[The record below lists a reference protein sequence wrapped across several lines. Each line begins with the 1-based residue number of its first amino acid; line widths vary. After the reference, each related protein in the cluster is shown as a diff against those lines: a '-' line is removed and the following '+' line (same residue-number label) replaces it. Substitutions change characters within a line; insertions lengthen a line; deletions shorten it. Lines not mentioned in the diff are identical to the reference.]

1 MGSLHLYLPFSM
13 EYRARAPSIRF
24 RLLPTLR
31 TFHLLVPPI
40 SMLQQHL
47 PQHLSHQLPPLLRQL
62 ARDLIKTRFR
72 MLFPPIP
79 HRLKHLLRTSHKL
92 RLRLFPIHLASPSL
106 FSFLLPQVYL
116 PSASQKIWDAPGRL
130 GCWVGCLNQD
140 LRDFQGFSGLQRMEG
155 WLRGDSYCCLNQDL
169 RDLWGFSGWQRV
181 EGWIQGDSYCCL
193 NQDLRD
199 LWGFSGWRRMEGWI
213 QGDSFAWTD

>member
-13 EYRARAPSIRF
+13 EYRARAPSIRS

-62 ARDLIKTRFR
+62 ARNLIKTRFG

-79 HRLKHLLRTSHKL
+79 HRLKHLLRTTHKL
-92 RLRLFPIHLASPSL
+92 RLRLFSFHLIPLFL
-106 FSFLLPQVYL
+106 FSTFLLPPVYL
-116 PSASQKIWDAPGRL
+116 PSASQKIWDAP
-130 GCWVGCLNQD
+130 
-140 LRDFQGFSGLQRMEG
+140 S
-155 WLRGDSYCCLNQDL
+155 LRGMHP
-169 RDLWGFSGWQRV
+169 RFGVGTGWQGVSASGGWNCLPSLGETQCRRRAWPYGGIRQLGRV
-181 EGWIQGDSYCCL
+181 RGQAHGLPLQDRCGEGL
-193 NQDLRD
+193 N
-199 LWGFSGWRRMEGWI
+199 W
-213 QGDSFAWTD
+213 SFRQVG

>member
-79 HRLKHLLRTSHKL
+79 HRLKHLLRTTHKL
-92 RLRLFPIHLASPSL
+92 RLRLFSFRLIPLFL
-106 FSFLLPQVYL
+106 FSTFLLPPVYL
-116 PSASQKIWDAPGRL
+116 PSASQKIWDAPVNRVHHRFGVGIVWRGIGARGGWNCLVSLGETQCGGQARPYGGVRQLGR
-130 GCWVGCLNQD
+130 V
-140 LRDFQGFSGLQRMEG
+140 
-155 WLRGDSYCCLNQDL
+155 RGQAHGRHIGGSDGTGGTL
-169 RDLWGFSGWQRV
+169 
-181 EGWIQGDSYCCL
+181 
-193 NQDLRD
+193 
-199 LWGFSGWRRMEGWI
+199 
-213 QGDSFAWTD
+213 

>member
-116 PSASQKIWDAPGRL
+116 PSPSQKIWDAPSCIHLVNVSNIRCASQKYYRELLDVRQTAASLL
-130 GCWVGCLNQD
+130 GSVMPPCW
-140 LRDFQGFSGLQRMEG
+140 
-155 WLRGDSYCCLNQDL
+155 
-169 RDLWGFSGWQRV
+169 
-181 EGWIQGDSYCCL
+181 
-193 NQDLRD
+193 
-199 LWGFSGWRRMEGWI
+199 
-213 QGDSFAWTD
+213 

>member
-13 EYRARAPSIRF
+13 EYRARAPSIRS

-62 ARDLIKTRFR
+62 ARNLIKTRFG

-79 HRLKHLLRTSHKL
+79 HRLKHLLRTTHKL
-92 RLRLFPIHLASPSL
+92 RLRLFSFHLIPLFL
-106 FSFLLPQVYL
+106 FSTFLLPPVYL
-116 PSASQKIWDAPGRL
+116 PSASQKIWDAPDNFRRLTDPRDLCKIDSEIRYTKFPARSQPTENQGRL
-130 GCWVGCLNQD
+130 SIHAPSVPNRAICVPQENPSPW
-140 LRDFQGFSGLQRMEG
+140 
-155 WLRGDSYCCLNQDL
+155 
-169 RDLWGFSGWQRV
+169 
-181 EGWIQGDSYCCL
+181 
-193 NQDLRD
+193 
-199 LWGFSGWRRMEGWI
+199 
-213 QGDSFAWTD
+213 

>member
-13 EYRARAPSIRF
+13 EYRARAPSIRS

-62 ARDLIKTRFR
+62 ARNLIKTRFG

-79 HRLKHLLRTSHKL
+79 HRLKHLLRTTHKL
-92 RLRLFPIHLASPSL
+92 RLRLFSFHLIPLFL
-106 FSFLLPQVYL
+106 FSTFLLPPVYL
-116 PSASQKIWDAPGRL
+116 PSASQKNLGCTLPARDASQIWGGNRLAGSQCQRWLELFTVFGRDTVQAPGLAVR
-130 GCWVGCLNQD
+130 WNPSVGEGARAGTRSAPTGPVRGGTELVIPT
-140 LRDFQGFSGLQRMEG
+140 GGLIVYNR
-155 WLRGDSYCCLNQDL
+155 
-169 RDLWGFSGWQRV
+169 
-181 EGWIQGDSYCCL
+181 I
-193 NQDLRD
+193 
-199 LWGFSGWRRMEGWI
+199 
-213 QGDSFAWTD
+213 

>member
-13 EYRARAPSIRF
+13 EYRARAPSIRS

-62 ARDLIKTRFR
+62 ARNLIKTRFR

-79 HRLKHLLRTSHKL
+79 HRLKHLLRTTHKL
-92 RLRLFPIHLASPSL
+92 RLRLFSFHLIPLFL
-106 FSFLLPQVYL
+106 FSTFLLPPVYL
-116 PSASQKIWDAPGRL
+116 PSASQKIWDAPFQSTILTVENLSDAARTDSN
-130 GCWVGCLNQD
+130 CLPTCC
-140 LRDFQGFSGLQRMEG
+140 G
-155 WLRGDSYCCLNQDL
+155 GDE
-169 RDLWGFSGWQRV
+169 R
-181 EGWIQGDSYCCL
+181 I
-193 NQDLRD
+193 
-199 LWGFSGWRRMEGWI
+199 
-213 QGDSFAWTD
+213 T